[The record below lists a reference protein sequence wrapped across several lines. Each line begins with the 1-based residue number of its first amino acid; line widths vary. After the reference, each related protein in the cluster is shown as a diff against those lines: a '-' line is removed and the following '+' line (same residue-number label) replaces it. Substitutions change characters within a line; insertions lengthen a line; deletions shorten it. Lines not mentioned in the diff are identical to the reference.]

1 MPATSAI
8 QVYVDAET
16 KDRLRSLARATGRS
30 RSHVAA
36 KAVSAYVAREL
47 EIVEGIQRAL
57 DDVHA
62 GRVIPHGQAMAEA
75 YAIIEA
81 AKRKA

>member
-8 QVYVDAET
+8 KVYVDAET
-16 KDRLRSLARATGRS
+16 KDKLQRLAHATGRS

-47 EIVEGIQRAL
+47 EIAEGIQRAL
-57 DDVHA
+57 DDVRA
-62 GRVIPHGQAMAEA
+62 GRVIPHGEAMAEA
-75 YAIIEA
+75 YAIIET